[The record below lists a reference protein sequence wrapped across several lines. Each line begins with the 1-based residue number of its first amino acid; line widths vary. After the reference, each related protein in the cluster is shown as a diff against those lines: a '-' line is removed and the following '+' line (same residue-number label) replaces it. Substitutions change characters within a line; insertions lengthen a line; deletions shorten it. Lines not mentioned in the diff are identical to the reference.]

1 MHKEDVVM
9 SRWGWTEADLDK
21 QRKAVVLELLRGEI
35 ISFVSF

>member
-1 MHKEDVVM
+1 VMHGVM
-9 SRWGWTEADLDK
+9 FCAPTGWTEADLDK